1 MMGNTYATVIE
12 KSEKEFLKQ
21 VSRTDL
27 WDERVAQELRHSS
40 PEVRASWLPR
50 PTAKRR
56 NSKTG

>member
-27 WDERVAQELRHSS
+27 WDECSS
-40 PEVRASWLPR
+40 RDA
-50 PTAKRR
+50 A
-56 NSKTG
+56 